1 MNWVAIGELSSKL
14 PIPHGYGAEQL
25 KRSDI

>member
-14 PIPHGYGAEQL
+14 PIPHGYRAEQL